1 MTTALPVPSC
11 CFGRANM
18 IDQRLLTSS
27 VLNCNEFCI
36 REKPPLGIHRPLTE
50 PEVENWRMLVVV
62 AAMMSTSQ
70 AQGLVWTETPGSPL

>member
-1 MTTALPVPSC
+1 MFVSICLCWAGWKLGGLIVGGQGLISHPSSCPLPGP
-11 CFGRANM
+11 
-18 IDQRLLTSS
+18 Q
-27 VLNCNEFCI
+27 
-36 REKPPLGIHRPLTE
+36 LGIHRPLTE

>member
-1 MTTALPVPSC
+1 MEKRDEDMDILPELPTP
-11 CFGRANM
+11 R
-18 IDQRLLTSS
+18 RLGARQAPPTRM
-27 VLNCNEFCI
+27 EDI

-50 PEVENWRMLVVV
+50 PEVENWRMLLVV

>member
-1 MTTALPVPSC
+1 ME
-11 CFGRANM
+11 
-18 IDQRLLTSS
+18 D
-27 VLNCNEFCI
+27 I